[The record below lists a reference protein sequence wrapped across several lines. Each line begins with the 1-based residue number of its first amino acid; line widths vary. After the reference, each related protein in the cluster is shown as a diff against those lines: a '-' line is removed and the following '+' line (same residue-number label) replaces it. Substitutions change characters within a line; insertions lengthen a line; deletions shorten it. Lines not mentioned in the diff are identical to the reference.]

1 MIYTEEVVSITL
13 SGSPVAKIED
23 TRGNIL
29 WEFDYANSYFY
40 VKNPGSSTITLSI
53 LQDTDSG
60 APDSLT
66 VQKLGPGDSEFTT
79 WGTTSQSLTM
89 SLGAGQSVQL
99 RSTMTERIPG
109 ETEMTTWKDHYIQA
123 SGPVEIGGNIMSLVA
138 GQNYINAKDL
148 SNYDSCFARLFS
160 APDMYFDDPEIWR
173 GFTPTFNVS
182 DISRLTLPAETL
194 SPSGTYYGMFRGC
207 TRITTIPRKFIR
219 AINGITDTSCAHMF
233 NGCTGLTTISSGAI
247 SNPGSV
253 GYLGMASMFK
263 GCTGLT
269 SLPSNLLGATTVGSQ
284 AYYYMFSGCTGLTT
298 IPSAFLPATTLGTG
312 CYYGMFNGCT
322 GLTNGPALPVSGTLP
337 SNAYYNMFYGCTSLQ
352 YGPALPANN
361 IGTGSYTQMFYGCT
375 SLRSPSIMSCTTVP
389 QNGCRKMYCGC
400 TSLTIPQGF
409 VLPVNIGN
417 QGASE
422 MFSGCTSITSL
433 PDGSFE
439 PERLDSQAC
448 QNMFQGC
455 TALTQAN
462 LKGSPTLNGSNTFL
476 GMFSG
481 CTSLNSIK
489 CNFITTTSDSGQYS
503 QWVRNVAASGTFYYY
518 PGSSWARGENGI
530 PMNWQAY
537 NSDPWTEQNL
547 RVYNNGSESTNLK
560 MVLKKQDGTRLNDW
574 SGIESS
580 FTYYIAIQYR
590 LQGGAW
596 STKIWSRSA
605 TPIDLEITVPAG
617 EYVEFRHSSA
627 TQSLG
632 KEVSINYNGT
642 IISPGFECTS
652 PVSIAGNATSMTGL
666 KDTDEAEFCYAIP
679 FLFSGLTI
687 TSLTNLRLP
696 WSFNSET
703 YKVHIGSGTSTSDYK
718 SVGYGMYEGL
728 FKNCVLPERLPAN
741 FLPSEYIPGKAY
753 YEMFANCTGL
763 KEVNRNLFRNG
774 ASCTFTPYYYRPFGT
789 SAAYGQDQFGRM
801 FAGSSVESVG
811 DFLRNIHAWDAY
823 YGLSYMFQGC
833 TGLTDCSDLSI
844 KYIYTQNG
852 TFYGMFKDCTNL
864 VKSPRFYDSAM
875 RSSYRELFSGCS
887 SLNEIW
893 AYFNPTQGWD
903 GSTPNLTDFTNGVA
917 ETGTFHYKTGTTWP
931 RGTDGIPTGW
941 TAVAET
947 LETPLPF
954 YLKSST
960 DNTYTISWVEE
971 DQSAEIP
978 VFDIYYSTDNVI
990 WSLLGSTEEI
1000 TSETP
1005 LSCAGRTIYLK
1016 ADTPSWTDYDSNG
1029 LLGYLNIDA
1038 TNNFSIGGNIMSL
1051 LEGESYGES
1060 GEPGDYALSMLFAN
1074 SIHLIGAT
1082 NLSFSGIG
1090 IVGSRSFEKFCYNA
1104 VNLVNAPSSLFGDV
1118 LELDGDYCFK
1128 DMFRG
1133 SGITRTYNYSTPKTI
1148 ISNGSVGAF
1157 EGMFS
1162 YITSITTIDP
1172 RTINTEE
1179 LRGTATDL
1187 FKNMFVL
1194 ETINNTALN
1203 VKEMKLALDPI
1214 PEGAYYGLFKNRNIS
1229 KSPTLEAAVVGENG
1243 YRDMFSGCS
1252 NLSEITCFATTLDT
1266 NATTGWATGV
1276 NATGTFFYKDL
1287 TIWTTG
1293 SANGIP
1299 SGWTTTEFDWKD
1311 FYFYVKNTGPEGIN
1325 LTVKRQN
1332 SYVKTKTEQ
1341 LQYSTNGGVSWTG
1354 IGFTANEDSVAKT
1367 LTLQPDV
1374 KYSWRLTLAAERP
1387 AFIELD
1393 EPGLK
1398 STSVIEIGG
1407 NPRSMYYT
1415 NDSFKTDTTIDMS
1428 RMGPQYWGFG
1438 NNKNLGY
1445 NKSAT
1450 TINLS
1455 SFFSGNSLNAFS
1467 TNKISYLTA
1476 PIPSWFY
1483 DILNIRTATTIELN
1497 STFRY
1502 YIFENGLIPQQLS
1515 TALSGLTASASLGS
1529 TFSNSNLVEADLSF
1543 IPTSWYDLSA
1553 CFWQCTSLRS
1563 VSGSLPGSSLA
1574 DKYYDTG
1581 SGCAGSMFSGCTSLT
1596 TVPSDLLPATT
1607 LNKCCYSNMFSNCSS
1622 LTSGPDLPAT
1632 SMVGR
1637 CYSGMFSNCTSLTS
1651 VKIYATN
1658 PEETFAERYTSSVNK
1673 YYTGWNDMFNGVS
1686 TQGTLQKPSGITYPV
1701 YPSTYGNDTRVG
1713 IPTTWT
1719 QTNLPRPQKDTFFWL
1734 KNTGLENSSINLTH
1748 TNGGMMWEPL
1758 TLGYVYYSTDQTTWI
1773 QWGRYTCT
1781 IDEQTMEASW
1791 SGGTSGALTL
1801 TPGSTLYFY
1810 CSGEMFAQS
1819 MGGMDDEMNGQ
1830 YFTMSGGNIQA
1841 GGNIWSMRLGQ
1852 NFANQTDLM
1861 WNLGPLFKN
1870 CSVLTNIDQL
1880 VIAYPG
1886 TTIGANVFSQLFSY
1900 TGITS
1905 IPSGFFNNITTIGSS
1920 NSATGYGTGC
1930 FKSMFQG
1937 CRSLTTINGSYLFPS
1952 FTITDEGYQT
1962 GDCNSIFYS
1971 MFLGCTNLRTI
1982 PERLFNTTWTIPGTV
1997 CSGMFQT
2004 MFFQCTSLTSTPE
2017 INVANGHTLRS
2028 QHDASSVFSDMFYGC
2043 TSLNEVKAGDNTS
2056 WLYNGAANTAVYSG
2070 WLNQVAAA
2078 GTFRTTTSSVW
2089 TLNSS
2094 NGIPSGWTRVNS

>member
-109 ETEMTTWKDHYIQA
+109 ETDMTTWKDHYIQA
-123 SGPVEIGGNIMSLVA
+123 SGPIEIGGNIMSLVA
-138 GQNYINAKDL
+138 GQNYINAKNL

-160 APDMYFDDPEIWR
+160 APDMYFEDPEMWS

-194 SPSGTYYGMFRGC
+194 SSSGTYYGMFRGC

-219 AINGITDTSCAHMF
+219 AVNGITDTSCAHMF

-263 GCTGLT
+263 SCTGLT

-284 AYYYMFSGCTGLTT
+284 SYYYMFYGCTGLTT

-322 GLTNGPALPVSGTLP
+322 SLISGPALPVSGTLP

-455 TALTQAN
+455 TGLTQAN
-462 LKGSPTLNGSNTFL
+462 LKGSPTLNGSNTFS

-518 PGSSWARGENGI
+518 PGSSWTRGENGI
-530 PMNWQAY
+530 PINWQAY

-560 MVLKKQDGTRLNDW
+560 MVLKKWDTTGTRLDSW
-574 SGIESS
+574 SGFESS
-580 FTYYIAIQYR
+580 FSYYVAIQYR

-596 STKIWSRSA
+596 SNKVWSRNA

-632 KEVSINYNGT
+632 KEKTVGN

-696 WSFNSET
+696 WSFNSTT
-703 YKVHIGSGTSTSDYK
+703 YIVHTGSGTSTSDYRT
-718 SVGYGMYEGL
+718 VGYGMYRGL

-741 FLPSEYIPGKAY
+741 FLPSEYIPGDAY

-774 ASCTFTPYYYRPFGT
+774 ASCTFTPYYYHPFGT

-823 YGLSYMFQGC
+823 YGLRQMFEGC

-903 GSTPNLTDFTNGVA
+903 GSTPNLTDFTTGVA
-917 ETGTFHYKTGTTWP
+917 ESGTFHYKTGTTWP

-941 TAVAET
+941 TAIAET
-947 LETPLPF
+947 LETPSPF
-954 YLKSST
+954 YLSSSS

-1005 LSCAGRTIYLK
+1005 LSCAGRKVYLK

-1074 SIHLIGAT
+1074 SVHLTGAS

-1133 SGITRTYNYSTPKTI
+1133 SRITRTYNYSTPKTI

-1162 YITSITTIDP
+1162 YITSLTTIDP
-1172 RTINTEE
+1172 KTINTEE

-1194 ETINNTALN
+1194 ETINNTVLN
-1203 VKEMKLALDPI
+1203 VKEMRLALNPI

-1229 KSPTLEAAVVGENG
+1229 KSPTLEATVVGENG

-1332 SYVKTKTEQ
+1332 SSYKALAEQ
-1341 LQYSTNGGVSWTG
+1341 LQYSINGGAGWST
-1354 IGFTANEDSVAKT
+1354 IGFTANEDSAAKT

-1374 KYSWRLTLAAERP
+1374 KYIWRLSGSASRP
-1387 AFIELD
+1387 AFIELA

-1407 NPRSMYYT
+1407 NPRSLNYT

-1428 RMGPQYWGFG
+1428 RMGPLYWGFG
-1438 NNKNLGY
+1438 NNENLGY

-1455 SFFSGNSLNAFS
+1455 SFFNGNSYNAFS

-1483 DILNIRTATTIELN
+1483 DVLSIRTATTINLG

-1529 TFSNSNLVEADLSF
+1529 IFAQSNLVEADLSF
-1543 IPTSWYDLSA
+1543 IPTSWNYLGA
-1553 CFWQCTSLRS
+1553 CFWNCTSLGS

-1581 SGCAGSMFSGCTSLT
+1581 SGCAQSMFSGCTSLT

-1607 LNKCCYSNMFSNCSS
+1607 LNKCCYSSMFSNCSS

-1637 CYSGMFSNCTSLTS
+1637 CYSGMFANCTSLTS
-1651 VKIYATN
+1651 LKIYATN

-1686 TQGTLQKPSGITYPV
+1686 TQGTLEKPSGITYPV
-1701 YPSTYGNDTRVG
+1701 YPSTYGDDTRVG

-1719 QTNLPRPQKDTFFWL
+1719 QTNLPKEPKDTYFYL
-1734 KNTGLENSSINLTH
+1734 ENTGNTAATIGLTH
-1748 TNGGMMWEPL
+1748 TNPGMMWEPFNGGTIYTSTDESTWTSWGSWSATVDEGTMEITWTKNGASDL
-1758 TLGYVYYSTDQTTWI
+1758 TL
-1773 QWGRYTCT
+1773 
-1781 IDEQTMEASW
+1781 A
-1791 SGGTSGALTL
+1791 A
-1801 TPGSTLYFY
+1801 GSRLYFK
-1810 CSGEMFAQS
+1810 CAGEMIS
-1819 MGGMDDEMNGQ
+1819 RGMGPEGSAGQ
-1830 YFTMSGGNIQA
+1830 YFTMTGSTLKA
-1841 GGNIWSMRLGQ
+1841 GGNIWSMRVGN
-1852 NFANQTDLM
+1852 NFTSYT
-1861 WNLGPLFKN
+1861 NLAVNIGPIFKN
-1870 CSVLTNIDQL
+1870 CTALNNVNELC
-1880 VIAYPG
+1880 IAYPG
-1886 TTIGANVFSQLFSY
+1886 SSVGGYVFDGLLSY

-1905 IPSGFFNNITTIGSS
+1905 IPAGFFDNIVSWG
-1920 NSATGYGTGC
+1920 NDSAGMAEYSFSDMFRGC
-1930 FKSMFQG
+1930 TA
-1937 CRSLTTINGSYLFPS
+1937 LTTINGTYLFKTPTNIQDYS
-1952 FTITDEGYQT
+1952 NYT
-1962 GDCNSIFYS
+1962 CSS
-1971 MFLGCTNLRTI
+1971 MFFGCSNLTTV
-1982 PERLFNTTWTIPGTV
+1982 PARLFSTTFSIPADSTHGISNTFF
-1997 CSGMFQT
+1997 SMFHS
-2004 MFFQCTSLTSTPE
+2004 CTYLTTAPD
-2017 INVANGHTLRS
+2017 INVVCANTLDQDHTGVFTGIFMNCPRLNNVRM
-2028 QHDASSVFSDMFYGC
+2028 SVS
-2043 TSLNEVKAGDNTS
+2043 NTS
-2056 WLYNGAANTAVYSG
+2056 WAYNNSTT
-2070 WLNQVAAA
+2070 
-2078 GTFRTTTSSVW
+2078 GTFGDWLFGGADSGTLYTTSDSIW
-2089 TLNSS
+2089 ASS
-2094 NGIPSGWTRVNS
+2094 STSGIPSGWTRTNL

>member
-1 MIYTEEVVSITL
+1 MIETSEVVSITL
-13 SGSPVAKIED
+13 GGQEVLQIAD
-23 TRGNIL
+23 LNGTIL
-29 WEFDYANSYFY
+29 WEADYANSYFAIR
-40 VKNPGSSTITLSI
+40 NPGSSAITLTLNRYEDETPSTFNVEK
-53 LQDTDSG
+53 QGD
-60 APDSLT
+60 
-66 VQKLGPGDSEFTT
+66 GDSDFVV
-79 WGTTSQSLTM
+79 WGSTASTLSM
-89 SLGAGQSVQL
+89 SIPAGKSVKFRAL
-99 RSTMTERIPG
+99 NNSWRGLHFDSTGNIEL
-109 ETEMTTWKDHYIQA
+109 
-123 SGPVEIGGNIMSLVA
+123 SGNIMSLVA
-138 GQNYINAKDL
+138 GSDYRNAKSLASYTDGA
-148 SNYDSCFARLFS
+148 FPRLFS
-160 APDMYFDDPEIWR
+160 APDMYFDEEEMYT
-173 GFTPTFNVS
+173 GFTPHFNVS
-182 DISRLTLPAETL
+182 DITKLTLPSETL
-194 SPSGTYYGMFRGC
+194 SGSDYYGMFRGC

-219 AINGITDTSCAHMF
+219 AINGIADTSCAHMF
-233 NGCTGLTTISSGAI
+233 NGCTGLTTITSGAI

-263 GCTGLT
+263 GCTRLT

-284 AYYYMFSGCTGLTT
+284 AYYFMFEGCTGLTT

-312 CYYGMFNGCT
+312 CYYGMFSGCT

-361 IGTGSYTQMFYGCT
+361 IGTGSYTQMFFGCT

-389 QNGCRKMYCGC
+389 QNGCRRMYSGC

-409 VLPVNIGN
+409 ILPVNIGN

-422 MFSGCTSITSL
+422 MFSGCTSITTL

-448 QNMFQGC
+448 QNMFAGC
-455 TALTQAN
+455 TGLTQAN
-462 LKGSPTLNGSNTFL
+462 LKGSPTLNGSNTFS

-503 QWVRNVAASGTFYYY
+503 LWVRNVAASGTFYYY
-518 PGSSWARGENGI
+518 PGSSWTRGESGI
-530 PMNWQAY
+530 PMNWHAY

-560 MVLKKQDGTRLNDW
+560 MVLKKWDTTGTRLDSW
-574 SGIESS
+574 SGFESS
-580 FTYYIAIQYR
+580 FSYYVAIQYK

-596 STKIWSRSA
+596 STKIWSKSA

-632 KEVSINYNGT
+632 KEKTVGT

-666 KDTDEAEFCYAIP
+666 KDTDEAEFCFAIP
-679 FLFSGLTI
+679 YLFSGLTI

-696 WSFNSET
+696 WSFNSTT
-703 YKVHIGSGTSTSDYK
+703 YIVHTGSGTRTSDYRT
-718 SVGYGMYEGL
+718 VGYGMYRGL

-741 FLPSEYIPGKAY
+741 FLPSEYIPGDAY

-774 ASCTFTPYYYRPFGT
+774 ASCTFTPYYYHPFGT
-789 SAAYGQDQFGRM
+789 SAAYGQDQFGSM

-823 YGLSYMFQGC
+823 YGLRYMFKGC

-903 GSTPNLTDFTNGVA
+903 GSTPNLTDFTTGVA
-917 ETGTFHYKTGTTWP
+917 ESGTFHYKTGTTWP

-947 LETPLPF
+947 LETPSPF

-1074 SIHLIGAT
+1074 SVHLTGAT

-1090 IVGSRSFEKFCYNA
+1090 TVGSRSFEKFCYNA

-1133 SGITRTYNYSTPKTI
+1133 SGITRAYNYSTPKTI

-1162 YITSITTIDP
+1162 YITSLTTIDP
-1172 RTINTEE
+1172 KTINTEE

-1203 VKEMKLALDPI
+1203 VKEMRLALDPI

-1229 KSPTLEAAVVGENG
+1229 KSPTLEATVVGENG

-1276 NATGTFFYKDL
+1276 NATGTFLYKDL

-1332 SYVKTKTEQ
+1332 SAYKTPAEQ
-1341 LQYSTNGGVSWTG
+1341 LQYSINGGAGWST
-1354 IGFTANEDSVAKT
+1354 IGFTANEDSAAKT
-1367 LTLQPDV
+1367 LVLQPDV
-1374 KYSWRLTLAAERP
+1374 KYLWRLSGYADRP

-1407 NPRSMYYT
+1407 NPRSLNYT

-1428 RMGPQYWGFG
+1428 RMGPRYWGFG

-1445 NKSAT
+1445 NKNAT

-1455 SFFSGNSLNAFS
+1455 SFFNGNSLNAFS

-1483 DILNIRTATTIELN
+1483 DVLNIRTATTITLG
-1497 STFRY
+1497 STFRG

-1515 TALSGLTASASLGS
+1515 TALSGITASASLGS
-1529 TFSNSNLVEADLSF
+1529 IFSSSNLVEADLSF
-1543 IPTSWYDLSA
+1543 IPTSWYSIAA
-1553 CFWQCTSLRS
+1553 CFWECTSLIS

-1574 DKYYDTG
+1574 DKFYDTG
-1581 SGCAGSMFSGCTSLT
+1581 SGCASSMFSGCTSLT
-1596 TVPSDLLPATT
+1596 SVPSDLLPATT
-1607 LNKCCYSNMFSNCSS
+1607 LNKSCYWNMFSNCSS

-1632 SMVGR
+1632 SMVSR
-1637 CYSGMFSNCTSLTS
+1637 CYSSMFSNCTSLTS

-1673 YYTGWNDMFNGVS
+1673 YYTGWNDMFYGVS
-1686 TQGTLQKPSGITYPV
+1686 TQGTLEKPNGITYPV
-1701 YPSTYGNDTRVG
+1701 YPSTYGDDTRVG

-1719 QTNLPRPQKDTFFWL
+1719 QTNLPKEPKDTYFYL
-1734 KNTGLENSSINLTH
+1734 ENTGNTAATIGLNHSNA
-1748 TNGGMMWEPL
+1748 GMMWEPF
-1758 TLGYVYYSTDQTTWI
+1758 TGGTISYSTDESTWTSWGSWSATVNEETMETTWTKN
-1773 QWGRYTCT
+1773 G
-1781 IDEQTMEASW
+1781 ASD
-1791 SGGTSGALTL
+1791 LTL
-1801 TPGSTLYFY
+1801 AAGSRLYFK
-1810 CSGEMFAQS
+1810 CDGEMFARS
-1819 MGGMDDEMNGQ
+1819 MMPDEESAGQ
-1830 YFTMSGGNIQA
+1830 YFTMTGSTLKA
-1841 GGNIWSMRLGQ
+1841 GGNIWSMRIRDFT
-1852 NFANQTDLM
+1852 NYTDLSV
-1861 WNLGPLFKN
+1861 NLGPIFKN
-1870 CSVLTNIDQL
+1870 CTALNNVDELC
-1880 VIAYPG
+1880 IANPG
-1886 TTIGANVFSQLFSY
+1886 SIVGCYAFDSLLSY

-1905 IPSGFFNNITTIGSS
+1905 IPAGFFDNIVGWGSDTAGTAEYSFS
-1920 NSATGYGTGC
+1920 N
-1930 FKSMFQG
+1930 MFQG
-1937 CRSLTTINGSYLFPS
+1937 CRSLTTINGTYLFKTPTS
-1952 FTITDEGYQT
+1952 IQDYSNYT
-1962 GDCNSIFYS
+1962 CNF
-1971 MFLGCTNLRTI
+1971 MFQGCISLTTV
-1982 PERLFNTTWTIPGTV
+1982 PAKLFNTTFSIPADSSHGVSNTFN
-1997 CSGMFQT
+1997 CMFGN
-2004 MFFQCTSLTSTPE
+2004 CTSLTTSPD
-2017 INVANGHTLRS
+2017 INVVCANTLDQNTSIFSQMFWYCSNLRS
-2028 QHDASSVFSDMFYGC
+2028 VRMSVSNKSWAYNNSTTSTFGGWLENVASSG
-2043 TSLNEVKAGDNTS
+2043 T
-2056 WLYNGAANTAVYSG
+2056 LYTTADSI
-2070 WLNQVAAA
+2070 WE
-2078 GTFRTTTSSVW
+2078 S
-2089 TLNSS
+2089 SS
-2094 NGIPSGWTRVNS
+2094 NSGIPSGWTRVNS